1 MVNFYLQMEKY
12 RIEPDAVP
20 ISSIL
25 SACGDLLAL
34 SLGRGC
40 MNMLRGR
47 NYDQIYYWR
56 MPWLTCMLSEEVYET
71 RGKCLTE

>member
-1 MVNFYLQMEKY
+1 MEKY

-34 SLGRGC
+34 SLGMWMHEYVERKK
-40 MNMLRGR
+40 LRP
-47 NYDQIYYWR
+47 NLLLENALVDMYA
-56 MPWLTCMLSEEVYET
+56 E
-71 RGKCLTE
+71 